1 MFCNLREGERKLE
14 EAQRL
19 THVGYWERDLDT
31 DLISWSDE
39 TNRIFGFQPQ
49 ERTLNLAG
57 LAGLIH
63 PEDQQIMVQ
72 AVAKHFR
79 VGSNNSIVLD
89 HKLNPVRGGPPAKVG
104 AAEETLAGWGGAD
117 SSTIS
122 QRSGAISLS
131 RVSFAAKPICLATI
145 FPLRLMTKVLGIP
158 VPPKYSTMLKAPM
171 ATW

>member
-104 AAEETLAGWGGAD
+104 AAGGD
-117 SSTIS
+117 SGGVGRSRFLHHFSKERCDFPFEGSPS
-122 QRSGAISLS
+122 QQSRYAWRQSFRSD
-131 RVSFAAKPICLATI
+131 
-145 FPLRLMTKVLGIP
+145 
-158 VPPKYSTMLKAPM
+158 
-171 ATW
+171 